1 MRFWDV
7 ALHLDPE
14 APDRPQVDWCYRRRG
29 DAPVGEEEP
38 HLDGDDKKQ
47 LGKMLEQVGSK

>member
-1 MRFWDV
+1 VRFWDV